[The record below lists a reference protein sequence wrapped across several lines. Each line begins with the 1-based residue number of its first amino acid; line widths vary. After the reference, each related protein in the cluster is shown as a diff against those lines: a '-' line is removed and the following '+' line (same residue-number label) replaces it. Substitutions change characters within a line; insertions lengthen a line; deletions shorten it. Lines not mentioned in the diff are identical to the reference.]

1 MLTTRNA
8 FCVAGLLVLGA
19 AILLGCEKQND
30 APPVEASS
38 SDAWKQGLD
47 PDVATA
53 LAELSDEDR
62 EAALEQRVCPVS
74 GEELGSMG
82 KPIKVSVEGGDVFV
96 CCQGC
101 VDAVQE
107 NPDEYLAKLKE
118 E

>member
-19 AILLGCEKQND
+19 AMLVGCEKQND
-30 APPVEASS
+30 APPAEGSS
-38 SDAWKQGLD
+38 ADAWKQGLD

-53 LAELSDEDR
+53 LAELSEEDR

-82 KPIKVSVEGGDVFV
+82 KPIKVTVEGEDVFV
-96 CCQGC
+96 CCKEC
-101 VDAVQE
+101 VDTIKE
-107 NPDEYLAKLKE
+107 NPDEYLTKLNKE
-118 E
+118 